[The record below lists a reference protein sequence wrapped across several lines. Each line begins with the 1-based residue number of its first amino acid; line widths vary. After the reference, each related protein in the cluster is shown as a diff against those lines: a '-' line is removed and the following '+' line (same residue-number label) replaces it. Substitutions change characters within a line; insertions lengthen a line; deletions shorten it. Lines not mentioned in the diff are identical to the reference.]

1 MPKHRSGKSQQ
12 APNQRPAVPGADVFG
27 RPWFSILVMA
37 VLALIVFNRALL
49 PNAMLY
55 GSDFVSGAYMT
66 YKYIAGSINDLNQF
80 PLWDYRLYGGSP
92 MVDAITYGHS
102 FYPFLTLTP
111 YVYKLGIDPAT
122 LNAWYYYLHL
132 VLAGAGAY
140 LFLRS
145 LKLSGAASF
154 LAGLAY
160 MFTGSIASLMYA
172 GHDAK
177 IIVSALL
184 PWLLWTIDRAG
195 RTQKLVW
202 GLAGGVVIGL
212 SLLSPHVQMSYYLLL
227 AGFLYGLARIWVLW
241 RDGRDK
247 RGMLR
252 LAGLGLVMLIVGFGL
267 YAIQALPL
275 QYYLKFSPRGQDK
288 GYAFAT
294 SYSMPPEET
303 VNAVWPEFSGLLD
316 KDSDQG
322 PTRLYW
328 GRRDLKLHTE
338 YAGVIPALLAI
349 LGIIYSKRRRLKLFL
364 CGLGA
369 FALIVAFGGFTPL
382 YYLVYY
388 LVPGMSKFRGPAMIF
403 NMAAF
408 AVTALAA
415 LGAESLLSGGEKP
428 RLKRGLLV
436 ALGAG
441 LLFGLIFSA
450 ARDGMASLLSAFAA
464 KGWGAQALWNSHP
477 EMVKGYWIAYLL
489 FLAGSSL
496 IWLLA
501 DRRIKP
507 PAWAVGTGILVFLEL
522 WRVDAR
528 FMKTVEPP
536 ERFFA
541 RDQVVESLLGDQDL
555 YRVWP
560 LQIHQQGN
568 YLTLFGI
575 QTVGG
580 EHPNPMKRYNEFVGV
595 DPKRLLPDF
604 HNLLQ
609 SPQLLNILNVKYLLM
624 QQPVDYPQF
633 VLHDTCYGGRVR
645 IYRNTGALP
654 RAWLVGEYEVIEED
668 KAIIERLKS
677 PAFDPRAKAI
687 LEEAPPGFVSQ
698 GHPQGRVKVD
708 SYRPNVVE
716 LSVETDRPALLVM
729 SDNWYPAWR
738 AEIDGA
744 PAPVHRANYTFRAVP
759 VPAGSHRVVFRYQ
772 SRVFEAGRAVS
783 LATALL
789 AVLGIAGCI
798 IYRKRKA

>member
-1 MPKHRSGKSQQ
+1 MAKHRSGKSQQ

-27 RPWFSILVMA
+27 RTWFSILVMA

-66 YKYIAGSINDLNQF
+66 YKYIAGSIYDLNQF

-92 MVDAITYGHS
+92 MVDALTYGHS
-102 FYPFLTLTP
+102 FYPFLILTP

-122 LNAWYYYLHL
+122 LNAWYYFLHL
-132 VLAGAGAY
+132 LLAGAGVY

-145 LKLSGAASF
+145 LRLSGAASF

-184 PWLLWTIDRAG
+184 PWLLLAIDRAS
-195 RTQKLVW
+195 RTRRLVW

-212 SLLSPHVQMSYYLLL
+212 ALLSPHVQMSYYLLL
-227 AGFLYGLARIWVLW
+227 AGFLYGLARMWVIWK
-241 RDGRDK
+241 DGRD
-247 RGMLR
+247 RRSMLK
-252 LAGLGLVMLIVGFGL
+252 LGGLGLAMLAVGFGL

-294 SYSMPPEET
+294 SYSMPPEEA

-316 KDSDQG
+316 KNSEQG
-322 PTRLYW
+322 PTHLYW

-338 YAGVIPALLAI
+338 YVGVIPFLLAI
-349 LGIIYSKRRRLKLFL
+349 LGVVHSRRKRLKLFL

-382 YYLVYY
+382 YHLVYY
-388 LVPGMSKFRGPAMIF
+388 LIPGMSKFRGPAMIF

-408 AVTALAA
+408 AVAALAA
-415 LGAESLLSGGEKP
+415 LGAESLLDGTAKP
-428 RLKRGLLV
+428 RLRKGLLI

-450 ARDGMASLLSAFAA
+450 ARDGMVGLLSAFAA

-489 FLAGSSL
+489 FLAGSVL
-496 IWLLA
+496 VWLLA

-507 PAWAVGTGILVFLEL
+507 LAWAVGTGILVFLEL

-528 FMKTVEPP
+528 FMKLVEPP

-541 RDQVVESLLGDQDL
+541 KDEIVRSLEKDRDL

-560 LQIHQQGN
+560 LQAHQQGN

-604 HNLLQ
+604 RNLLR
-609 SPQLLNILNVKYLLM
+609 SPQLLNILGVRYLLM
-624 QQPVDYPQF
+624 RQPVDLPQF
-633 VLHDTCYGGRVR
+633 VLHDSCYGGRVK
-645 IYRNTGALP
+645 IYRNAGALP
-654 RAWLVGEYEVIEED
+654 RAWLVGGCEVMAD
-668 KAIIERLKS
+668 DGAILERLMS
-677 PAFDPRAKAI
+677 PDFDPRTAVI
-687 LEEAPPGFVSQ
+687 LEEAPPGFASRGQ
-698 GHPQGRVKVD
+698 PQGWAEVD

-716 LSVETDRPALLVM
+716 LRVAADRPALLVM

-738 AEIDGA
+738 AEVGGA
-744 PAPVHRANYTFRAVP
+744 PAPVLRANYTFRAVP
-759 VPAGSHRVVFRYQ
+759 VPAGEHRVVLSYR
-772 SRVFEAGRAVS
+772 SHVFGAGRAVS

-789 AVLGIAGCI
+789 AMLGIAACVL
-798 IYRKRKA
+798 YEKRKP